1 MNKRKKMR
9 IRRRWQSTKK
19 MKNCDPSRY
28 LCMGTKGLLTSLFFI
43 SSNLRASVQSSSS
56 LPDQAIENVLI
67 ITELTIEKQMNTDLK
82 ANF

>member
-28 LCMGTKGLLTSLFFI
+28 LCMGTKGLLTSLFFYI
-43 SSNLRASVQSSSS
+43 LQFEGECPIVF
-56 LPDQAIENVLI
+56 
-67 ITELTIEKQMNTDLK
+67 LT
-82 ANF
+82 A